1 MSFVP
6 RQTDTP
12 PLEVTDD
19 AVLGGRLK
27 LKQPVRGH
35 RVGHDA
41 ILLAA
46 AVPAATGELAVDLGA
61 GVGAAGLALAA
72 RVPGSRIAL
81 VELDAELSALAAENI
96 RRNGFAARARALTLD
111 VVGSLEAF
119 SDTGLT
125 SGIADHVLMNPP
137 FNDPARY
144 QVSPNT
150 GRRRAHTASPVLL
163 HHWIATAR
171 RLLRPSGTLTLIWR
185 AEGLAQV
192 LAGLEKGFGG
202 IVVLAVHPD
211 AAKPAIR
218 VIVRAVKES
227 RAPLR
232 LLSPLLLA
240 DQTGNPSVAAN
251 AVLRD
256 AAALAQFE

>member
-6 RQTDTP
+6 SP
-12 PLEVTDD
+12 PDQDRLEITDD

-46 AVPAATGELAVDLGA
+46 AVPACAGDLAVDLGA
-61 GVGAAGLALAA
+61 GVGAAGLAVAT
-72 RVPGSRIAL
+72 RVPGVRIVL
-81 VELDAELSALAAENI
+81 VELDAELSSLARENVGE
-96 RRNGFAARARALTLD
+96 NGFAQCARALTLD
-111 VVGSLEAF
+111 VVGPPQALMDA
-119 SDTGLT
+119 GLMPAT
-125 SGIADHVLMNPP
+125 ADHVLMNPP

-144 QVSPNT
+144 GVSPDA
-150 GRRRAHTASPVLL
+150 GRRSAHTAPPAALDR
-163 HHWIATAR
+163 WIATAVW
-171 RLLRPSGTLTLIWR
+171 LLRPSGTLTIIWR
-185 AEGLAQV
+185 ADGLAQV
-192 LAGLEKGFGG
+192 LAGLQKSYGG
-202 IVVLAVHPD
+202 IAVVPVQPT

-232 LLSPLLLA
+232 LLPPLVLA
-240 DQTGNPSVAAN
+240 DEAGKASVASN

-256 AAALAQFE
+256 AAALPQFE